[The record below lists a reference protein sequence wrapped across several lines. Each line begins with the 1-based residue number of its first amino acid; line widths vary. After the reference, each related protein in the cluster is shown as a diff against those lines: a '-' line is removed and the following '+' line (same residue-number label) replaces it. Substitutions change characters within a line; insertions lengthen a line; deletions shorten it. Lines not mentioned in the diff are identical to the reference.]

1 MIDHIFNDSSTSSS
15 YLSRDGYLLKE
26 VNLRSRGNSAKRELV
41 NMGLTEDF
49 LPIFVVI
56 FQIIQSII
64 LWPFPKSKKGW
75 FKILTSAEKV
85 TN

>member
-1 MIDHIFNDSSTSSS
+1 MGHIFNDSSTSSS
-15 YLSRDGYLLKE
+15 YLSRDEYLLKE

-41 NMGLTEDF
+41 NMGFMEDF

-64 LWPFPKSKKGW
+64 LWPFPKSKKGE
-75 FKILTSAEKV
+75 LETPEG
-85 TN
+85 